1 MGIGDGCGP
10 EMVMGIGGTVVE
22 LDEGTVMGIGTE
34 EGTGCE
40 EGSVNFGRIS
50 AWFFCIAIR
59 HSVSSFIASGS
70 DTKVKKKCHVIK
82 KKWFICRT
90 AELQYRSQVR

>member
-1 MGIGDGCGP
+1 M
-10 EMVMGIGGTVVE
+10 
-22 LDEGTVMGIGTE
+22 MGIGTE
-34 EGTGCE
+34 EGPGCE
-40 EGSVNFGRIS
+40 EGSVNFWRIS

-70 DTKVKKKCHVIK
+70 DTKVKKKVPCNK

-90 AELQYRSQVR
+90 AELATYIVSD

>member
-1 MGIGDGCGP
+1 MGISDGCGP

-34 EGTGCE
+34 EGPGCE
-40 EGSVNFGRIS
+40 EGSVNFWRIS

-70 DTKVKKKCHVIK
+70 DTKVKKKVPCNK
-82 KKWFICRT
+82 KKRMVY
-90 AELQYRSQVR
+90 AEQQN